1 MTSQLDLVR
10 EENFPEAKFG
20 SNLAGAILT
29 GTTYR

>member
-10 EENFPEAKFG
+10 EENFPEATFESK
-20 SNLAGAILT
+20 LAGAILT